1 MPVKTVFE
9 QSSRQWVI
17 SVTPSPGSPDETVD
31 QLFEALEITR
41 ERLSDKNAYYY
52 AIDIRGSHTSGEEY
66 APWSDEAIAAWAQVA
81 TDSRLHS
88 RLQEWL
94 SCVENLIIEADAAK
108 RSTASLWEIDEVQ
121 FGEPA
126 ACAFALINRSFIPF
140 YARLLSVWDLDHEVH
155 QAEAIEAIVK
165 QHGICPETEQL
176 LIARASG
183 YGLDQLDDLTPYLE
197 EVYGDFPNS
206 AFFRRMIEAFYT
218 KDRSWRQSMKGKN
231 LPDGSILDHWPT
243 APALKARAVEIWTEL
258 DAAAGP
264 LA

>member
-1 MPVKTVFE
+1 
-9 QSSRQWVI
+9 VI
-17 SVTPSPGSPDETVD
+17 SVTPSPGSPEDTVD

-41 ERLSDKNAYYY
+41 EKLSDKNAYFF
-52 AIDIRGSHTSGEEY
+52 ALDIIGSHTSGEEFT
-66 APWSDEAIAAWAQVA
+66 PWTDEAIGAWAQVA
-81 TDSRLHS
+81 ANTRLQA

-94 SCVENLIIEADAAK
+94 SKIERLIIEADNTAK

-126 ACAFALINRSFIPF
+126 ACAFALVNRSFVPF
-140 YARLLSVWDLDHEVH
+140 YTRLLGVWDLDHEVH
-155 QAEAIEAIVK
+155 QGEAVEAIVK

-176 LIARASG
+176 LVARATSG
-183 YGLDQLDDLTPYLE
+183 YGLEQIEDLTPYLE
-197 EVYGDFPNS
+197 EVYGDLPNS
-206 AFFRRMIEAFYT
+206 AFFRSMVEAFYT

-231 LPDGSILDHWPT
+231 LPDGNILDHWPT
-243 APALKARAVEIWTEL
+243 APALKAKAVEIWAEL